1 MITKN
6 IFILL
11 LLAMV
16 NSVSYAASQK
26 SELAEDYKAIN
37 NINNKASLQRGAKY
51 FVNYCSGCHSLK
63 YMRMSTLAEDLNI
76 EEAVFSQNLLFSNK
90 KIGETMTI
98 SMSESD
104 AIMWFNAVPPDLSL
118 IARSKG
124 ADYIYQ
130 KLNTYYEDDSSP
142 TGFNNIALPNTSMP
156 NILAGLQGG
165 QKLLLDDK
173 NKPVSFVKISEG
185 THSDIEYKQLTNDI
199 TNFLVYVSEPAKLR
213 RYSMCFWVLMFIFI
227 FTVIAYYTKKEF
239 WKDVH

>member
-1 MITKN
+1 MIKKN

-11 LLAMV
+11 LLVIV
-16 NSVSYAASQK
+16 NSASYAASQK
-26 SELAEDYKAIN
+26 SELAEKYKAIN

-98 SMSESD
+98 PMSKSD
-104 AIMWFNAVPPDLSL
+104 AIFWFNAVPPDLSL
-118 IARSKG
+118 TARSKG
-124 ADYIYQ
+124 ADYIYS

-142 TGFNNIALPNTSMP
+142 TGFNNMALPNTSMP

-165 QKLLLDDK
+165 QKLELDDK
-173 NKPVSFVKISEG
+173 NKPVGFIKISQG
-185 THSDIEYKQLTNDI
+185 THNDLEYKQLTNDI

-213 RYSMCFWVLMFIFI
+213 RYSMGFWVLMFIFI
-227 FTVIAYYTKKEF
+227 FTIIAYYTKKEF